1 MVNLPPDSDESRRRD
16 RILDFDEL
24 LAIVLAFLGI
34 GAVLWWGLSRD
45 RSPLAALRLDRPLVE
60 ESRDRSLT
68 RPSPADGSASG
79 LFQPRRL
86 SDLNNNDQP
95 PRDTDQ
101 PAARPVDPLSSQQSA
116 PPEGDRPIPPT
127 GLPVPT
133 ENAAAPSPESPTA
146 AGRPSANP
154 PLEQSVDIS
163 DVPPDYWAYP
173 FIKAL
178 SDGGFLPALPSGQF
192 QPDQALTRAELAALM
207 NEAFGDQ
214 PTVREPL
221 AFGDVAPDYWATAAI
236 NQMVAQGFMN
246 GYPDNTFQPDRQIPR
261 HEVMVAIVT
270 GLNLPPSATPDQT
283 LQAFV
288 DAGGLPDWS
297 RGQVAAAAENGL
309 IVNYPAL
316 DQLQPNQPATRAE
329 IAALL
334 HQALVLQGKLPAVQS
349 EHTVPSL

>member
-24 LAIVLAFLGI
+24 LAVVLAFLGI
-34 GAVLWWGLSRD
+34 GTVLWWGLSRD
-45 RSPLAALRLDRPLVE
+45 RSPLATLRLDRPLVE
-60 ESRDRSLT
+60 ESRDRSI
-68 RPSPADGSASG
+68 PSSGVEADRAAGI
-79 LFQPRRL
+79 FQPRQLENEERQQ
-86 SDLNNNDQP
+86 NVAP
-95 PRDTDQ
+95 AQ
-101 PAARPVDPLSSQQSA
+101 PADRDAAAQTTPSQNERARAGQTIPPLV
-116 PPEGDRPIPPT
+116 PIPLET
-127 GLPVPT
+127 
-133 ENAAAPSPESPTA
+133 SPDTA
-146 AGRPSANP
+146 AVEAAPSANP
-154 PLEQSVDIS
+154 PLEQPVDIS

-178 SDGGFLPALPSGQF
+178 SDSGFLPALPSGQF

-246 GYPDNTFQPDRQIPR
+246 GYPDNTFQPDRQVPR
-261 HEVMVAIVT
+261 HEVMVAMVT

-288 DAGGLPDWS
+288 DASGLPDWS

-349 EHTVPSL
+349 EYTVPSL